1 MRTRLFLT
9 NREGAKDTKEEQKVI
24 VIKLV
29 KLRCCTIVSNRQ
41 DACSTKNRLSGGTGI
56 LPVQKRLIEN
66 GATYELN
73 LLNPLQNQLPNFF
86 RNMFQA
92 TRRRLAIWYTAV
104 TAVLLLVFATGF
116 YFYVRHTLIDRID
129 DTLNHVVEV
138 IERTLVIEPLAFPNT
153 KNKNKLQVN
162 IQASFPDSS
171 DAVEDDHIDL
181 EWFSPTGELLWST
194 LSEPLNIPI
203 HANRTGETVWIINNK
218 LQSAQNYSLRQVTQR
233 VQIGRQVLGYLRVSH
248 PWFEVTKPIRQLILD
263 LILGAGLTL
272 ICVAAIG
279 WLLSGLAMAPVRE
292 SYGRLK
298 QFTADASHELRNPI
312 ATIQTNVQVALAEPD
327 IEPQQHQQLQVI
339 ERLTRRLGRL
349 VDDLLFLARQ
359 DSGIVQQQW
368 IDVPLDALLMEV
380 IEEQQAIATTQN
392 LSISLEIVDLPNAED
407 NFTLLGDWDQL
418 ARLFTNLVSNAVQY
432 TPSGGEIEVELQLA
446 AKNKRNSP
454 MLNPALQI
462 KVTDTG
468 IGISAEALP
477 HLFDR
482 FYRADPA
489 RTHRSAAGSGLGLAI
504 AKAIVENHR
513 GQIRID
519 SQVDR
524 GTAVTVTLPAHKS
537 EASHL

>member
-1 MRTRLFLT
+1 
-9 NREGAKDTKEEQKVI
+9 
-24 VIKLV
+24 
-29 KLRCCTIVSNRQ
+29 
-41 DACSTKNRLSGGTGI
+41 
-56 LPVQKRLIEN
+56 
-66 GATYELN
+66 
-73 LLNPLQNQLPNFF
+73 LNPLQNQLPNFF

-116 YFYVRHTLIDRID
+116 YFYVRNTLIDRID

-138 IERTLVIEPLAFPNT
+138 IERTLVIEPLTFPTT
-153 KNKNKLQVN
+153 KDKNKLQVN
-162 IQASFPDSS
+162 IQASFRDST

-392 LSISLEIVDLPNAED
+392 LSLSLEIVDLPNAED

>member
-1 MRTRLFLT
+1 
-9 NREGAKDTKEEQKVI
+9 
-24 VIKLV
+24 
-29 KLRCCTIVSNRQ
+29 
-41 DACSTKNRLSGGTGI
+41 
-56 LPVQKRLIEN
+56 
-66 GATYELN
+66 
-73 LLNPLQNQLPNFF
+73 
-86 RNMFQA
+86 MFQT

-138 IERTLVIEPLAFPNT
+138 IERTLVIEPLTFPTT
-153 KNKNKLQVN
+153 KDKNKLQVN
-162 IQASFPDSS
+162 IQASFPDST

-218 LQSAQNYSLRQVTQR
+218 LQSDQNYSLRQVTQR

-392 LSISLEIVDLPNAED
+392 LSLSLEIVDLPKAED
-407 NFTLLGDWDQL
+407 NFTVLGDWDQL
-418 ARLFTNLVSNAVQY
+418 ARLFTNLLSNAVQY

-446 AKNKRNSP
+446 AKNKRNSA

-513 GQIRID
+513 GQIHIESRL
-519 SQVDR
+519 SE
-524 GTAVTVTLPAHKS
+524 GTAVTVTLPTHKS
-537 EASHL
+537 ETSRP

>member
-1 MRTRLFLT
+1 
-9 NREGAKDTKEEQKVI
+9 
-24 VIKLV
+24 
-29 KLRCCTIVSNRQ
+29 
-41 DACSTKNRLSGGTGI
+41 
-56 LPVQKRLIEN
+56 
-66 GATYELN
+66 
-73 LLNPLQNQLPNFF
+73 
-86 RNMFQA
+86 MFQT

-116 YFYVRHTLIDRID
+116 YFYVRNTLIDRID

-138 IERTLVIEPLAFPNT
+138 VERTLVIEPLTSHKPGT
-153 KNKNKLQVN
+153 KTKSQVN
-162 IQASFPDSS
+162 IQASFRDST

-181 EWFSPTGELLWST
+181 EWFSPTGKLLWST

-203 HANRTGETVWIINNK
+203 HANRMGETVWVVNNK
-218 LQSAQNYSLRQVTQR
+218 LQSENYSLRQVTQR
-233 VQIGRQVLGYLRVSH
+233 VEIGRQVLGYLRVSH

-279 WLLSGLAMAPVRE
+279 WLLSGLAIAPVRE
-292 SYGRLK
+292 SYSRLK

-368 IDVPLDALLMEV
+368 VDVPLDALLMEV
-380 IEEQQAIATTQN
+380 IEEQQAIALTQN
-392 LSISLEIVDLPNAED
+392 LSLALEIVDSSDAEN
-407 NFTLLGDWDQL
+407 NFTVLGDWDQL

-432 TPSGGEIEVELQLA
+432 TPSGGEIQVELQLA

-468 IGISAEALP
+468 IGISPEALP

-519 SQVDR
+519 SQVDC
-524 GTAVTVTLPAHKS
+524 GTAVTVTLTYHKS
-537 EASHL
+537 ETSHL

>member
-1 MRTRLFLT
+1 
-9 NREGAKDTKEEQKVI
+9 
-24 VIKLV
+24 
-29 KLRCCTIVSNRQ
+29 
-41 DACSTKNRLSGGTGI
+41 
-56 LPVQKRLIEN
+56 
-66 GATYELN
+66 
-73 LLNPLQNQLPNFF
+73 LNPLQNQLPNFF

-116 YFYVRHTLIDRID
+116 YFYVRNTLIDRID

-138 IERTLVIEPLAFPNT
+138 IERTLVIEPLTFPTT
-153 KNKNKLQVN
+153 KDKNKLQVN
-162 IQASFPDSS
+162 IQASFRDSS

-218 LQSAQNYSLRQVTQR
+218 LQSDQNYSLRQVTQR

-392 LSISLEIVDLPNAED
+392 LSLSLEIVDLPNAED

-432 TPSGGEIEVELQLA
+432 TPSGGEIEIELQLA

-454 MLNPALQI
+454 ILNPALQI

>member
-1 MRTRLFLT
+1 
-9 NREGAKDTKEEQKVI
+9 
-24 VIKLV
+24 
-29 KLRCCTIVSNRQ
+29 
-41 DACSTKNRLSGGTGI
+41 
-56 LPVQKRLIEN
+56 
-66 GATYELN
+66 
-73 LLNPLQNQLPNFF
+73 
-86 RNMFQA
+86 MFQA

-116 YFYVRHTLIDRID
+116 YFYVRNTLIDRID

-138 IERTLVIEPLAFPNT
+138 VERTLVIEPLTSLVTGAKT
-153 KNKNKLQVN
+153 KSQVN
-162 IQASFPDSS
+162 IQASFRDST

-203 HANRTGETVWIINNK
+203 HANRTGETVWVDRNLRFEGGEK
-218 LQSAQNYSLRQVTQR
+218 RDLTAEVQSEEVRDFDRGLNASWEENILDSIAQNANRVSTKPVSIRTTQNYSLRQVTQR
-233 VQIGRQVLGYLRVSH
+233 VEIGRQVLGYLRVSH
-248 PWFEVTKPIRQLILD
+248 PWFEVTKPTHQLILD
-263 LILGAGLTL
+263 LIFGASLTL

-279 WLLSGLAMAPVRE
+279 WLLSGLAMEPVRE

-368 IDVPLDALLMEV
+368 VDVPLDALLIEV
-380 IEEQQAIATTQN
+380 IEEQLAIATTQN
-392 LSISLEIVDLPNAED
+392 LSLSLEIVDRPNTED
-407 NFTLLGDWDQL
+407 NFTVLGDWDQL
-418 ARLFTNLVSNAVQY
+418 ARLFTNLVSNCVQY
-432 TPSGGEIEVELQLA
+432 TPSGGKIQVELQLA
-446 AKNKRNSP
+446 AKSKRTSP
-454 MLNPALQI
+454 MLNGALQVKI
-462 KVTDTG
+462 TDTG
-468 IGISAEALP
+468 IGISPEALP
-477 HLFDR
+477 HIFDR

-519 SQVDR
+519 SQLDR
-524 GTAVTVTLPAHKS
+524 GTVVSVTLTYHKS
-537 EASHL
+537 ETSRP

>member
-1 MRTRLFLT
+1 
-9 NREGAKDTKEEQKVI
+9 
-24 VIKLV
+24 
-29 KLRCCTIVSNRQ
+29 
-41 DACSTKNRLSGGTGI
+41 
-56 LPVQKRLIEN
+56 
-66 GATYELN
+66 
-73 LLNPLQNQLPNFF
+73 
-86 RNMFQA
+86 MFQT

-116 YFYVRHTLIDRID
+116 YFYVRNTLIDRID

-138 IERTLVIEPLAFPNT
+138 VERTLVIEPLTYGDKT
-153 KNKNKLQVN
+153 KSQVN
-162 IQASFPDSS
+162 IQASFRDST

-203 HANRTGETVWIINNK
+203 HANRTGETVWVINNK
-218 LQSAQNYSLRQVTQR
+218 LQSENYSLRQVTQQ
-233 VQIGRQVLGYLRVSH
+233 VEIGRQVLGYLRVSH
-248 PWFEVTKPIRQLILD
+248 PWFEVTKPIHQLIID
-263 LILGAGLTL
+263 LILGASLTL

-279 WLLSGLAMAPVRE
+279 WLLSGLAMKPVRE

-368 IDVPLDALLMEV
+368 VDVPLDALLIEV
-380 IEEQQAIATTQN
+380 IEEQLAIATTQN
-392 LSISLEIVDLPNAED
+392 LSLSLEIVDRPNTED
-407 NFTLLGDWDQL
+407 NFTVLGDWDQL
-418 ARLFTNLVSNAVQY
+418 ARLFTNLVSNCVQY
-432 TPSGGEIEVELQLA
+432 TPSGGEIQVELQLA
-446 AKNKRNSP
+446 AKSKRTSP
-454 MLNPALQI
+454 MLNQALQVKI
-462 KVTDTG
+462 TDTG
-468 IGISAEALP
+468 IGISPEALP
-477 HLFDR
+477 HIFDR

-504 AKAIVENHR
+504 AKAIVENHG
-513 GQIRID
+513 GQIHID
-519 SQVDR
+519 SQLDR
-524 GTAVTVTLPAHKS
+524 GTAITVTLPARKS
-537 EASHL
+537 

>member
-1 MRTRLFLT
+1 
-9 NREGAKDTKEEQKVI
+9 
-24 VIKLV
+24 
-29 KLRCCTIVSNRQ
+29 
-41 DACSTKNRLSGGTGI
+41 
-56 LPVQKRLIEN
+56 
-66 GATYELN
+66 
-73 LLNPLQNQLPNFF
+73 
-86 RNMFQA
+86 MFQT

-116 YFYVRHTLIDRID
+116 YFYVRNTLIDRID

-138 IERTLVIEPLAFPNT
+138 IERTLVIEPLNFPT
-153 KNKNKLQVN
+153 REDKNKLQVN
-162 IQASFPDSS
+162 IQASFRDST

-194 LSEPLNIPI
+194 LSEALNIPI
-203 HANRTGETVWIINNK
+203 HANRTGETVWIINK
-218 LQSAQNYSLRQVTQR
+218 SQSDQNYSLRQVTQR
-233 VQIGRQVLGYLRVSH
+233 VQSGRQVLGYLRVSH

-263 LILGAGLTL
+263 LILGASLTL
-272 ICVAAIG
+272 IGVAAIG
-279 WLLSGLAMAPVRE
+279 WLLSGLAMAPIRE

-368 IDVPLDALLMEV
+368 IEVPLDALLMEV

-392 LSISLEIVDLPNAED
+392 LSLSLEIVDLPNAEE

-432 TPSGGEIEVELQLA
+432 TPSGGQIQVELEVA

-454 MLNPALQI
+454 MLHPALQI

-468 IGISAEALP
+468 IGIAAESLP

-537 EASHL
+537 EASRL

>member
-1 MRTRLFLT
+1 
-9 NREGAKDTKEEQKVI
+9 
-24 VIKLV
+24 
-29 KLRCCTIVSNRQ
+29 
-41 DACSTKNRLSGGTGI
+41 
-56 LPVQKRLIEN
+56 
-66 GATYELN
+66 
-73 LLNPLQNQLPNFF
+73 
-86 RNMFQA
+86 MFQA

-116 YFYVRHTLIDRID
+116 YFYVRTTLIDRID

-138 IERTLVIEPLAFPNT
+138 IERTLVIEPLKIPNT
-153 KNKNKLQVN
+153 TDKNKLQVN
-162 IQASFPDSS
+162 IQASFRDST

-203 HANRTGETVWIINNK
+203 HANRTGETVWIINNE

-263 LILGAGLTL
+263 LILGASLTL

-368 IDVPLDALLMEV
+368 IEVPLDALLMEV

-392 LSISLEIVDLPNAED
+392 LSLSLEIVDLPNADD

-418 ARLFTNLVSNAVQY
+418 ARLFTNIVSNAVQY

-446 AKNKRNSP
+446 AKNKRNSAI
-454 MLNPALQI
+454 LNPALQI

-468 IGISAEALP
+468 IGISPEALP

-537 EASHL
+537 EASRL

>member
-1 MRTRLFLT
+1 
-9 NREGAKDTKEEQKVI
+9 
-24 VIKLV
+24 
-29 KLRCCTIVSNRQ
+29 
-41 DACSTKNRLSGGTGI
+41 LSCGTGI

-116 YFYVRHTLIDRID
+116 YFYVRNTLIDRID

-138 IERTLVIEPLAFPNT
+138 IERTLVIEPLTFPTT
-153 KNKNKLQVN
+153 KDKNKLQVN
-162 IQASFPDSS
+162 IQASFRDST

-392 LSISLEIVDLPNAED
+392 LSLSLEIVDLPNAED
-407 NFTLLGDWDQL
+407 NFTVLGDWDQL

>member
-1 MRTRLFLT
+1 
-9 NREGAKDTKEEQKVI
+9 
-24 VIKLV
+24 
-29 KLRCCTIVSNRQ
+29 
-41 DACSTKNRLSGGTGI
+41 
-56 LPVQKRLIEN
+56 
-66 GATYELN
+66 
-73 LLNPLQNQLPNFF
+73 
-86 RNMFQA
+86 MFQA

-116 YFYVRHTLIDRID
+116 YFYVRNTLIDRID

-138 IERTLVIEPLAFPNT
+138 IERTLVIEPLSLPAT
-153 KNKNKLQVN
+153 KDKNKLQVN
-162 IQASFPDSS
+162 IQASFRDST

-203 HANRTGETVWIINNK
+203 HANRTGETVWVINNQ
-218 LQSAQNYSLRQVTQR
+218 LPSENYSLRQVTQR
-233 VQIGRQVLGYLRVSH
+233 VEIGRQVLGYLRVSH

-272 ICVAAIG
+272 ICVATIG
-279 WLLSGLAMAPVRE
+279 WLLSGLAMAPVRD

-327 IEPQQHQQLQVI
+327 IEPQQYQQLQVI

-368 IDVPLDALLMEV
+368 IEVPLDALLMEV
-380 IEEQQAIATTQN
+380 LEEQQAIATTQN
-392 LSISLEIVDLPNAED
+392 LSLSLEIVDLPNAED

-418 ARLFTNLVSNAVQY
+418 ARLFTNIVSNAVQY

-454 MLNPALQI
+454 MLNPALQV